1 MFEKLFDF
9 SLFTILL
16 GTTSIAREADI
27 ERRRNQ
33 RILPEN
39 ASDKDT

>member
-16 GTTSIAREADI
+16 GPTSIAREADL
-27 ERRRNQ
+27 ERRRIE
-33 RILPEN
+33 RILLEN
-39 ASDKDT
+39 ASDRDT

>member
-1 MFEKLFDF
+1 MFKKPFDF
-9 SLFTILL
+9 SLFTTLL

-27 ERRRNQ
+27 ERHRNQ

-39 ASDKDT
+39 TSDKDT